1 MFKTTDKWAWGCICE
16 EKTRFQEEETEASG
30 SVGKGRAEEQSVW
43 LECRIAHTHN
53 FKTQFWVRWQA

>member
-1 MFKTTDKWAWGCICE
+1 MCE
-16 EKTRFQEEETEASG
+16 DGTRFQEEETEASG
-30 SVGKGRAEEQSVW
+30 SVGKGRAGEQSVW